1 MANIM
6 KNCTLL
12 EPNYVGWKYRV
23 DLYIQFYDYSSFK
36 SECPPKP
43 NEELVESD
51 KISYNKWIEEDNK
64 MKIFKVWKK
73 VQCPCGKLM
82 GKIY

>member
-1 MANIM
+1 MCCVLQKDGTLNSSGSLNMANIM

-43 NEELVESD
+43 KEELVESD
-51 KISYNKWIEEDNK
+51 KIS
-64 MKIFKVWKK
+64 
-73 VQCPCGKLM
+73 
-82 GKIY
+82 